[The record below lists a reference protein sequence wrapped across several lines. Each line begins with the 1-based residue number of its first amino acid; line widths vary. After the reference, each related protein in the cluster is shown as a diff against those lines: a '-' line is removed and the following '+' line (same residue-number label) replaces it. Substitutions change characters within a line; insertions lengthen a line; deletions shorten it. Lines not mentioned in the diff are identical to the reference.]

1 MSVPFFIAR
10 RMSLRT
16 SQRGGSTGLIVAV
29 TGITLSVVVM
39 IVSVAVMTGFR
50 DEIRNKVIGFD
61 SQISI
66 APKAT
71 DNTAASIL
79 LSRADLAPIDSILPE
94 SAGYTLTARQP
105 AILKT
110 PDNFTGSIIKGVD
123 KDYDWT
129 FIKSNLVDGTIP
141 DYNSDSTIYHIVLS
155 RAIAESLSL
164 STGEKIDTYFLG
176 SGAYKVRRLK
186 IAGIYDTHF
195 DEYDRNTIFGSLQML
210 RRIADVPDSCATIAE
225 INGLPDDESIDRTE
239 EAISGAF
246 LDEIYSGRTERHYN
260 VVSIHRL
267 AALYFNW
274 LALLDT
280 NVKVIL
286 SLMSLLT
293 VLTLVSSLF
302 ILILRRVNTI
312 GILKAL
318 GASNRQIRTTFIIM
332 SVRILTRGLITGN
345 LIGIGLLY
353 LQKSTHIIPLNPE
366 AYYLNHVPVVIDWG
380 TIASLNAGII
390 LLSLAVLLLPS
401 AIIAT
406 IPPSRAINYE

>member
-129 FIKSNLVDGTIP
+129 FIKSNLIDGTIP

-380 TIASLNAGII
+380 TIVSLNAGII